1 MSRFLK
7 LERLDPYRL
16 FGAVVRR
23 SRLGMKAAFDEAFAA
38 HTRCTDLLKEHQWLS
53 FDERKDVFG
62 ALHSSRNL
70 SQPALTRADLDQMYL
85 DAQAEDLQADYQA
98 SIVILFAD
106 DALQHLAKGLLGKAP
121 GLHPGYG
128 GAYNGVPLTTL
139 LRAGTNA
146 LRHVSEWDDGTLP
159 FPYPDLLELRT
170 KAAEKT
176 ATKEERE
183 WLQQM
188 ESIAI
193 IQQAFGIGKHERVRD
208 VVSMRIII
216 AVDGHLGSPDGPNYA
231 RFEDA
236 LMRAAFDVA
245 AETER
250 RKPQEDAAA
259 KLRAAL

>member
-7 LERLDPYRL
+7 LERPDPYRL
-16 FGAVVRR
+16 FGAMVRR

-38 HTRCTDLLKEHQWLS
+38 YTRCEDLLNEHQWLS
-53 FDERKDVFG
+53 FDDRKDVFG
-62 ALHSSRNL
+62 ALHSRNASR
-70 SQPALTRADLDQMYL
+70 SAVTRADLDQMYL

-106 DALQHLAKGLLGKAP
+106 DTLQRLAKGLLGKAP

-159 FPYPDLLELRT
+159 FPYPGVLELRA

-176 ATKEERE
+176 ATKEQRE

-188 ESIAI
+188 ESIEI
-193 IQQAFGIGKHERVRD
+193 IQRAFGIGKHERLMD

-216 AVDGHLGSPDGPNYA
+216 AVDGHLGSTDGPDYA
-231 RFEDA
+231 RFENA
-236 LMRAAFDVA
+236 LIGAALHIA
-245 AETER
+245 AEADQR
-250 RKPQEDAAA
+250 NQDNAVA